1 MSNVEQSYDYVI
13 VGAGV
18 AAASAVKGIR
28 SQDGAGRIAVLGS
41 EPDKPV
47 YRPVLTK
54 DLWLKDDETLE
65 GSSLAGDLDE
75 DDAVDLVTDTTVT
88 GIDPGAHVVRLA
100 DGSTVGYGKL
110 LLATGAEPRVLAVD
124 PGPRVIYYRTAAD
137 YQRLRAVATEG
148 SHVAV
153 IGGGYIGSEIT
164 SALVQNGVQV
174 TLVLDLEDVQEQMF
188 PRALAATLTKAF
200 EDRGVT
206 VVHGSVEGG
215 QEDDGGVRIR
225 LGDGTSITADAAV
238 IGVGVLPR
246 TGLAEAAGLEVD
258 NGVVVDEH
266 LRTSDADV
274 YAAGDVASYPDA
286 LLGRRRVE
294 HVDHAE
300 KSGEHAG
307 KVMAGADDDVR
318 LHALL
323 LVRHPRLRLRGRRRD
338 QQPARHGRGLEGRRG
353 RHRRRLLPE
362 VGAGPRR
369 AAVERV
375 GQRRQGARAHQG
387 DRRDPRARPG
397 VAAGAHP
404 VRVTLPDR
412 WSRGAVRVASRRC
425 LPPAPTLPHRSS
437 SAPVRAT
444 GAG

>member
-28 SQDGAGRIAVLGS
+28 SQDASGRVAVIGS

-47 YRPVLTK
+47 YRPVLSK

-65 GSSLAGDLDE
+65 GASLAGDLDD

-88 GIDPGAHVVRLA
+88 EIDPGAHVVRLA
-100 DGSTVGYGKL
+100 DGGSVGYGKL

-153 IGGGYIGSEIT
+153 VGGGYIGSEIT

-200 EDRGVT
+200 ADRGVT
-206 VVHGSVEGG
+206 VLHGSVESG

-225 LGDGTSITADAAV
+225 LADGTSVTADAAV

-258 NGVVVDEH
+258 NGVVVDDH
-266 LRTSDADV
+266 LRTSDPDV

-307 KVMAGADDDVR
+307 KVMAGADEAYDYTPFFWSDILDYGYEAVGETRSDLDLVEDWKDGEVGTGVVYYLKAGQVR
-318 LHALL
+318 GVLLWNVWDSVDQARALIEETGKKP
-323 LVRHPRLRLRGRRRD
+323 VSDPESLRGRI
-338 QQPARHGRGLEGRRG
+338 PLG
-353 RHRRRLLPE
+353 
-362 VGAGPRR
+362 
-369 AAVERV
+369 
-375 GQRRQGARAHQG
+375 
-387 DRRDPRARPG
+387 
-397 VAAGAHP
+397 
-404 VRVTLPDR
+404 
-412 WSRGAVRVASRRC
+412 
-425 LPPAPTLPHRSS
+425 
-437 SAPVRAT
+437 
-444 GAG
+444 

>member
-1 MSNVEQSYDYVI
+1 MSNEEKSYDYVI

-28 SQDGAGRIAVLGS
+28 SGDTSGSIAVLGS
-41 EPDKPV
+41 EPHKPV
-47 YRPVLTK
+47 YRPDLSK
-54 DLWLKDDETLE
+54 ALWLEDDKTLE
-65 GSSLAGDLDE
+65 GSSLAGDLDA
-75 DDAVDLVTDTTVT
+75 DDAVDLLTETTVT
-88 GIDPGAHVVRLA
+88 AIDPGAHVVRLA
-100 DGSTVGYGKL
+100 DGSSVGYGKL

-137 YQRLRAVATEG
+137 YERLRAVATEG

-153 IGGGYIGSEIT
+153 VGGGYIGSEIT

-200 EDRGVT
+200 ADRGVT
-206 VVHGSVEGG
+206 VLHGSVEGG

-225 LGDGTSITADAAV
+225 LADGTSITADAAV

-258 NGVVVDEH
+258 NGVVVDDH
-266 LRTSDADV
+266 LRTSDPDV

-307 KVMAGADDDVR
+307 TVMAGADEAYGYTPFFWSDILDYGYEAVGETRSDLDLVEDWKDGEVGTGVVYYLQSGQVR
-318 LHALL
+318 GVLL
-323 LVRHPRLRLRGRRRD
+323 WNVWDSVDKARAVIEETGKEPVSDPESLRGRI
-338 QQPARHGRGLEGRRG
+338 PLG
-353 RHRRRLLPE
+353 
-362 VGAGPRR
+362 
-369 AAVERV
+369 
-375 GQRRQGARAHQG
+375 
-387 DRRDPRARPG
+387 
-397 VAAGAHP
+397 
-404 VRVTLPDR
+404 
-412 WSRGAVRVASRRC
+412 
-425 LPPAPTLPHRSS
+425 
-437 SAPVRAT
+437 
-444 GAG
+444 

>member
-65 GSSLAGDLDE
+65 GSSLAGDLDD

-88 GIDPGAHVVRLA
+88 EIDPGAHVVRLA
-100 DGSTVGYGKL
+100 DGSSVGYGKL

-164 SALVQNGVQV
+164 SSLVQNGVQV

-200 EDRGVT
+200 ADRGVT

-215 QEDDGGVRIR
+215 QEEDGGVRIR

-307 KVMAGADDDVR
+307 KVMAGAEDTYDYTPFFWSDILDYGYEAVGETSSRLDMVEDWKDGEVGTGVVYYLRSGQVR
-318 LHALL
+318 GVLLWNVWDSVDKARALIEETAEAP
-323 LVRHPRLRLRGRRRD
+323 VPDPESLRGRI
-338 QQPARHGRGLEGRRG
+338 PFG
-353 RHRRRLLPE
+353 
-362 VGAGPRR
+362 
-369 AAVERV
+369 
-375 GQRRQGARAHQG
+375 
-387 DRRDPRARPG
+387 
-397 VAAGAHP
+397 
-404 VRVTLPDR
+404 
-412 WSRGAVRVASRRC
+412 
-425 LPPAPTLPHRSS
+425 
-437 SAPVRAT
+437 
-444 GAG
+444 

>member
-28 SQDGAGRIAVLGS
+28 SQDRTGRIAVLGS

-88 GIDPGAHVVRLA
+88 EVDPGAHVVRLA
-100 DGSTVGYGKL
+100 DGSTVAYGKL
-110 LLATGAEPRVLAVD
+110 LLATGAEPRVLGID

-225 LGDGTSITADAAV
+225 LDDGTSITADAAV

-307 KVMAGADDDVR
+307 KVMAGADDAYGYTPFFWSDILDYGYEAVGETSSRLDMVEDWKDGEVGTGVVYYLKSGQVR
-318 LHALL
+318 GVLL
-323 LVRHPRLRLRGRRRD
+323 WNVWDSVDKAREVIRETGESPVADPESLRGRI
-338 QQPARHGRGLEGRRG
+338 PLG
-353 RHRRRLLPE
+353 
-362 VGAGPRR
+362 
-369 AAVERV
+369 
-375 GQRRQGARAHQG
+375 
-387 DRRDPRARPG
+387 
-397 VAAGAHP
+397 
-404 VRVTLPDR
+404 
-412 WSRGAVRVASRRC
+412 
-425 LPPAPTLPHRSS
+425 
-437 SAPVRAT
+437 
-444 GAG
+444 

>member
-28 SQDGAGRIAVLGS
+28 SQDASGRVAVIGS

-47 YRPVLTK
+47 YRPVLSK

-65 GSSLAGDLDE
+65 GASLAGDLDD

-88 GIDPGAHVVRLA
+88 EIDPGAHVVRLA
-100 DGSTVGYGKL
+100 DGGSVGYGKL

-153 IGGGYIGSEIT
+153 VGGGYIGSEIT

-200 EDRGVT
+200 ADRGVT
-206 VVHGSVEGG
+206 VLHGSVEGG

-225 LGDGTSITADAAV
+225 LADGTSVTADAAV

-258 NGVVVDEH
+258 NGVVVDDH
-266 LRTSDADV
+266 LRTSNPDV

-307 KVMAGADDDVR
+307 KVMAGADEAYDYTPFFWSDILDYGYEAVGETRSGLDLVEDWKDGEVGTGVVYYLQSGQVR
-318 LHALL
+318 GVLLWNVWDSVDQARALIEETGKKP
-323 LVRHPRLRLRGRRRD
+323 VSDPESLRGRI
-338 QQPARHGRGLEGRRG
+338 PLG
-353 RHRRRLLPE
+353 
-362 VGAGPRR
+362 
-369 AAVERV
+369 
-375 GQRRQGARAHQG
+375 
-387 DRRDPRARPG
+387 
-397 VAAGAHP
+397 
-404 VRVTLPDR
+404 
-412 WSRGAVRVASRRC
+412 
-425 LPPAPTLPHRSS
+425 
-437 SAPVRAT
+437 
-444 GAG
+444 

>member
-1 MSNVEQSYDYVI
+1 MSNLEQSYDYVI

-28 SQDGAGRIAVLGS
+28 SQDGSGRVAVIGS

-75 DDAVDLVTDTTVT
+75 DEAVDLVTDTTVT
-88 GIDPGAHVVRLA
+88 EIDPGAHVVRLA

-153 IGGGYIGSEIT
+153 VGGGYIGSEIT

-174 TLVLDLEDVQEQMF
+174 TLVLDTEDVQEQMF
-188 PRALAATLTKAF
+188 PRALAATITKAF
-200 EDRGVT
+200 ADRGVT

-225 LGDGTSITADAAV
+225 LDDGTSITADAAV

-266 LRTSDADV
+266 LRTSDPDV

-307 KVMAGADDDVR
+307 KVMAGADEAYGYTPFFWSDILDYGYEAVGETRSDLDLVEDWKDGEVGTGVVYYLKAGQVR
-318 LHALL
+318 GVLL
-323 LVRHPRLRLRGRRRD
+323 WNVWDSVGKARDLIEETGKEPVADPETLRGRI
-338 QQPARHGRGLEGRRG
+338 PLG
-353 RHRRRLLPE
+353 
-362 VGAGPRR
+362 
-369 AAVERV
+369 
-375 GQRRQGARAHQG
+375 
-387 DRRDPRARPG
+387 
-397 VAAGAHP
+397 
-404 VRVTLPDR
+404 
-412 WSRGAVRVASRRC
+412 
-425 LPPAPTLPHRSS
+425 
-437 SAPVRAT
+437 
-444 GAG
+444 

>member
-1 MSNVEQSYDYVI
+1 MSNLEQSYDYVI

-28 SQDGAGRIAVLGS
+28 SQDASGRVAVIGS

-47 YRPVLTK
+47 YRPVLSK

-65 GSSLAGDLDE
+65 GASLAGDLDD

-88 GIDPGAHVVRLA
+88 EIDPGAHVVRLA
-100 DGSTVGYGKL
+100 DGGSVGYGKL

-153 IGGGYIGSEIT
+153 VGGGYIGSEIT

-200 EDRGVT
+200 ADRGVT
-206 VVHGSVEGG
+206 VLHGSVEGG

-225 LGDGTSITADAAV
+225 LADGTSVTADAAV

-258 NGVVVDEH
+258 NGVVVDDH
-266 LRTSDADV
+266 LRTSNPDV

-307 KVMAGADDDVR
+307 KVMAGADEAYDYTPFFWSDILDYGYEAVGETRSGLDLVEDWKDGEVGTGVVYYLQSGQVR
-318 LHALL
+318 GVLLWNVWDSVDQARALIEETGKKP
-323 LVRHPRLRLRGRRRD
+323 VSDPESLRGRI
-338 QQPARHGRGLEGRRG
+338 PLG
-353 RHRRRLLPE
+353 
-362 VGAGPRR
+362 
-369 AAVERV
+369 
-375 GQRRQGARAHQG
+375 
-387 DRRDPRARPG
+387 
-397 VAAGAHP
+397 
-404 VRVTLPDR
+404 
-412 WSRGAVRVASRRC
+412 
-425 LPPAPTLPHRSS
+425 
-437 SAPVRAT
+437 
-444 GAG
+444 

>member
-1 MSNVEQSYDYVI
+1 MKGAHPRATMACMSNVEQSYDYVI

-28 SQDGAGRIAVLGS
+28 SQDGSGRVAVIGS

-47 YRPVLTK
+47 YRPVLSK

-65 GSSLAGDLDE
+65 GSSLAGDLD
-75 DDAVDLVTDTTVT
+75 DDEGVDLVTDTTVT
-88 GIDPGAHVVRLA
+88 EIDPGAHVVRLA
-100 DGSTVGYGKL
+100 DGSSVGYGKL

-124 PGPRVIYYRTAAD
+124 PGPRIIYYRTAAD

-188 PRALAATLTKAF
+188 PRALAATLTKDFA
-200 EDRGVT
+200 DRGVT

-225 LGDGTSITADAAV
+225 LADGTSITADAAV
-238 IGVGVLPR
+238 IGIGVLPR

-266 LRTSDADV
+266 LRTSDPDV

-307 KVMAGADDDVR
+307 KVMAGSDDAYDYTPFFWSDILDHGYEAVGETRSDLDLVEDWKDGEVGTGVVYYLQSGQVR
-318 LHALL
+318 GVVLWNVWDSVDQARALIEETGKDP
-323 LVRHPRLRLRGRRRD
+323 VTDPESLRGRI
-338 QQPARHGRGLEGRRG
+338 PFE
-353 RHRRRLLPE
+353 
-362 VGAGPRR
+362 
-369 AAVERV
+369 
-375 GQRRQGARAHQG
+375 
-387 DRRDPRARPG
+387 
-397 VAAGAHP
+397 
-404 VRVTLPDR
+404 
-412 WSRGAVRVASRRC
+412 
-425 LPPAPTLPHRSS
+425 
-437 SAPVRAT
+437 
-444 GAG
+444 

>member
-28 SQDGAGRIAVLGS
+28 SQDGSGRIAVLGS

-65 GSSLAGDLDE
+65 GSSLAGDLDD

-88 GIDPGAHVVRLA
+88 EIDPGAHVVRLA
-100 DGSTVGYGKL
+100 DGTTVGYGKL
-110 LLATGAEPRVLAVD
+110 LLATGAEPRVLSVD

-188 PRALAATLTKAF
+188 PRELAATLTKAF
-200 EDRGVT
+200 ADRGVT

-215 QEDDGGVRIR
+215 AEDDGGVRIR
-225 LGDGTSITADAAV
+225 LEDGTSIMADAAV

-246 TGLAEAAGLEVD
+246 TGLAEAAGLDVD
-258 NGVVVDEH
+258 NGVVVDDH
-266 LRTSDADV
+266 LRTSDPDV

-307 KVMAGADDDVR
+307 KVMAGADEPYDYTPFFWSDILDYGYEAVGETSSRLDMVEDWKDGEVGTGVVYYLKSGQVR
-318 LHALL
+318 GVLL
-323 LVRHPRLRLRGRRRD
+323 WNVWDSVDKARELIEETSGSPVSDPESLRGRI
-338 QQPARHGRGLEGRRG
+338 PFG
-353 RHRRRLLPE
+353 
-362 VGAGPRR
+362 
-369 AAVERV
+369 
-375 GQRRQGARAHQG
+375 
-387 DRRDPRARPG
+387 
-397 VAAGAHP
+397 
-404 VRVTLPDR
+404 
-412 WSRGAVRVASRRC
+412 
-425 LPPAPTLPHRSS
+425 
-437 SAPVRAT
+437 
-444 GAG
+444 

>member
-28 SQDGAGRIAVLGS
+28 SQDGSGRIAVIGS

-65 GSSLAGDLDE
+65 GASLAGDLDD

-88 GIDPGAHVVRLA
+88 ELDPGAHVVRLA
-100 DGSTVGYGKL
+100 DGSSVGYGKL

-137 YQRLRAVATEG
+137 YERLRAVATEG

-153 IGGGYIGSEIT
+153 VGGGYIGSEIT

-200 EDRGVT
+200 ADRGVT
-206 VVHGSVEGG
+206 VLHGSVEGG

-225 LGDGTSITADAAV
+225 LADGTSITADAAV

-246 TGLAEAAGLEVD
+246 TGLAEAAGLQVD
-258 NGVVVDEH
+258 NGVVVDDH
-266 LRTSDADV
+266 LRTSDPDV

-307 KVMAGADDDVR
+307 TVMAGADEAYGYTPFFWSDILDYGYEAVGETRSDLDLVEDWKDGEVGTGVVYYLQSGQVR
-318 LHALL
+318 GVLL
-323 LVRHPRLRLRGRRRD
+323 WNVWDSVDKARAVIEETGKEPVSDPESLRGRI
-338 QQPARHGRGLEGRRG
+338 PLG
-353 RHRRRLLPE
+353 
-362 VGAGPRR
+362 
-369 AAVERV
+369 
-375 GQRRQGARAHQG
+375 
-387 DRRDPRARPG
+387 
-397 VAAGAHP
+397 
-404 VRVTLPDR
+404 
-412 WSRGAVRVASRRC
+412 
-425 LPPAPTLPHRSS
+425 
-437 SAPVRAT
+437 
-444 GAG
+444 

>member
-28 SQDGAGRIAVLGS
+28 SQDGSGRVAVIGS

-47 YRPVLTK
+47 YRPVLSK

-65 GSSLAGDLDE
+65 GSSLAGDLD
-75 DDAVDLVTDTTVT
+75 DDEGVDLVTDTTVT
-88 GIDPGAHVVRLA
+88 EIDPGAHVVRLA
-100 DGSTVGYGKL
+100 DGSSVGYGKL

-164 SALVQNGVQV
+164 AALVQNGVQV

-200 EDRGVT
+200 ADRGVT

-225 LGDGTSITADAAV
+225 LADGTSITADAAV

-266 LRTSDADV
+266 LRTSDPDV

-294 HVDHAE
+294 HVDQAE

-307 KVMAGADDDVR
+307 KVMAGADEAYDYTPFFWSDILDYGYEAVGETRSDLDLVEDWKDGEVGTGVVYYLRSGQVR
-318 LHALL
+318 GVVLWNVWDSVDRARDLIRETAETP
-323 LVRHPRLRLRGRRRD
+323 VSDPESLRGRI
-338 QQPARHGRGLEGRRG
+338 PFE
-353 RHRRRLLPE
+353 
-362 VGAGPRR
+362 
-369 AAVERV
+369 
-375 GQRRQGARAHQG
+375 
-387 DRRDPRARPG
+387 
-397 VAAGAHP
+397 
-404 VRVTLPDR
+404 
-412 WSRGAVRVASRRC
+412 
-425 LPPAPTLPHRSS
+425 
-437 SAPVRAT
+437 
-444 GAG
+444 